1 MSKYKVTWRPLTSE
15 PEILNELMYNL
26 GMERKTAF
34 QDLVDI
40 DTDLDD
46 AIALIAI
53 FAESEEDEKRKEAE
67 EKRRKIPDPG
77 LLGIKYFFKQNI
89 DNACG
94 MFAIVNAVLNS
105 PAASSV
111 SKCMTVLT
119 IHGSTVTK

>member
-1 MSKYKVTWRPLTSE
+1 MSKYKVTWCPLTSE
-15 PEILNELMYNL
+15 PEILNKLMYNL

-94 MFAIVNAVLNS
+94 MFV
-105 PAASSV
+105 
-111 SKCMTVLT
+111 
-119 IHGSTVTK
+119 

>member
-77 LLGIKYFFKQNI
+77 LLGIK
-89 DNACG
+89 
-94 MFAIVNAVLNS
+94 LLL
-105 PAASSV
+105 PPPSSV
-111 SKCMTVLT
+111 SAESKTMAWGRLPGADIC
-119 IHGSTVTK
+119 